1 MTIRKF
7 QVNQEKLNEIENKVK
22 KRREIEK
29 LNRIWGVKHDY
40 WLFNE
45 YEYTK
50 KDLEEMDDLRTN

>member
-7 QVNQEKLNEIENKVK
+7 QVNREKLNKIENKVK

-29 LNRIWGVKHDY
+29 LNRIWGAKHDS

-50 KDLEEMDDLRTN
+50 KDLEEMDDLPTN